1 MKGNQEI
8 AKSRSLHLCDFDG
21 TLTKG
26 DTLSRF
32 LLFAVPWP
40 RLAVGSVVLIFKF
53 LQLLLSGQWSNEAG
67 KAAVLSE
74 FFKGKTIDALEGLG
88 IAFCQQKIPK
98 ALRGSLLESLREAKQ
113 KGDTVVIVSA
123 SLGVWL
129 RPFCTQEGF
138 DLLCTEL
145 AFQSGVFTGSFATP
159 NCKGPE
165 KARRIREAYDL
176 AGYKK
181 IIAYGD
187 SRGDYEMFALA
198 DEVLRF

>member
-21 TLTKG
+21 TLTRG

-40 RLAVGSVVLIFKF
+40 RLVVGSMVLIFKF
-53 LQLLLSGQWSNEAG
+53 LQLLASGKWSSEAG

-74 FFKGKTIDALEGLG
+74 FFKGKTSAAMEGLG
-88 IAFCQQKIPK
+88 NAFCRQKIPGI
-98 ALRGSLLESLREAKQ
+98 LRDRLLESLRLAKQ

-123 SLGVWL
+123 SLEVWL
-129 RPFCTQEGF
+129 RPFCAQEGF

-165 KARRIREAYDL
+165 KARRIRETYDL
-176 AGYKK
+176 TGYKK
-181 IIAYGD
+181 TIAYGD
-187 SRGDYEMFALA
+187 SRGDHEMFVLA